1 MGRYELLA
9 MHTCLMVLLRRSPYI
24 ESLEMTIPRRGRIG
38 PVEED
43 LVLVGLDGL
52 LNLTFLIPMR
62 LPMSIL
68 ETIFFVSS
76 GGNGWCGGRV
86 A

>member
-1 MGRYELLA
+1 MGRDELLA
-9 MHTCLMVLLRRSPYI
+9 MHTCLRVLLRRSPYI

>member
-24 ESLEMTIPRRGRIG
+24 ESLEMTTPRRGRID

-62 LPMSIL
+62 LPMLIR
-68 ETIFFVSS
+68 ETNFFVSS

>member
-62 LPMSIL
+62 LPMLIR
-68 ETIFFVSS
+68 ETNFFVSS

>member
-9 MHTCLMVLLRRSPYI
+9 MHTCLMALLRRSPYI
-24 ESLEMTIPRRGRIG
+24 ESLEMTIPRRGCIG